1 MKAKTK
7 RYISLFLALVFCFS
21 LLGTLPAFAA
31 TTVQAYMVN
40 YPRQNDP
47 NYGDSRFGH
56 SANYLMSG
64 WAYVAYERMT
74 LHAIGSYNGQ
84 IAYCIEPG
92 VDQDSGDTLT
102 STDESYWDNYP
113 ASSNVT
119 IPPETIKTLLGRVLT
134 YGYHGNISQ
143 NWMTGNA
150 SDADSLSYAI
160 ATQMLV
166 WEVVVGERDANFDHV
181 DPSAYGKGA
190 VMDYIGVSNPLR
202 SQIMHFLHKILVKI
216 SDAVADRE
224 RYENDELVDTVR
236 RYAENGTDSFYE
248 RAYDW
253 RETESAGR
261 WAAEYPVNVLFA
273 DDDLDSFI
281 HELEEA
287 MDNQR
292 YELNYALRT
301 IKNSVGTDLEKIVEG
316 LAGRKRALN
325 GEDGFNN
332 MTAFY
337 LHCVAAHLYGEYR
350 CDSCFYNTSEW
361 TAFICAEDIESV
373 KADPSDWALVMFDY
387 HY

>member
-1 MKAKTK
+1 
-7 RYISLFLALVFCFS
+7 
-21 LLGTLPAFAA
+21 
-31 TTVQAYMVN
+31 
-40 YPRQNDP
+40 
-47 NYGDSRFGH
+47 
-56 SANYLMSG
+56 
-64 WAYVAYERMT
+64 
-74 LHAIGSYNGQ
+74 
-84 IAYCIEPG
+84 
-92 VDQDSGDTLT
+92 
-102 STDESYWDNYP
+102 
-113 ASSNVT
+113 
-119 IPPETIKTLLGRVLT
+119 
-134 YGYHGNISQ
+134 
-143 NWMTGNA
+143 
-150 SDADSLSYAI
+150 
-160 ATQMLV
+160 
-166 WEVVVGERDANFDHV
+166 
-181 DPSAYGKGA
+181 
-190 VMDYIGVSNPLR
+190 
-202 SQIMHFLHKILVKI
+202 MHFLHKILVKI

-273 DDDLDSFI
+273 DDDLDGFI

-316 LAGRKRALN
+316 LSGRKRALN

-361 TAFICAEDIESV
+361 TAFICAEDIEAV
-373 KADPSDWALVMFDY
+373 KASPSDWAMVMFDY
-387 HY
+387 HN

>member
-1 MKAKTK
+1 
-7 RYISLFLALVFCFS
+7 
-21 LLGTLPAFAA
+21 
-31 TTVQAYMVN
+31 
-40 YPRQNDP
+40 
-47 NYGDSRFGH
+47 
-56 SANYLMSG
+56 
-64 WAYVAYERMT
+64 
-74 LHAIGSYNGQ
+74 
-84 IAYCIEPG
+84 
-92 VDQDSGDTLT
+92 
-102 STDESYWDNYP
+102 
-113 ASSNVT
+113 
-119 IPPETIKTLLGRVLT
+119 
-134 YGYHGNISQ
+134 
-143 NWMTGNA
+143 
-150 SDADSLSYAI
+150 
-160 ATQMLV
+160 
-166 WEVVVGERDANFDHV
+166 
-181 DPSAYGKGA
+181 
-190 VMDYIGVSNPLR
+190 
-202 SQIMHFLHKILVKI
+202 MHFLHKILVKI
-216 SDAVADRE
+216 SNAVADRE

-273 DDDLDSFI
+273 DDDLDGFI

-287 MDNQR
+287 MENQR

-387 HY
+387 HN